1 MTESSHAVFLSYASQ
16 DAQAA
21 QKICVALRAAGIEVW
36 FDQSELRGG
45 DAWDHSIR
53 RQIKNCALF
62 IPVISGNTHARD
74 EGYFRLEW
82 KLAVDRSDLMSG
94 NRPFLLPVVI
104 DETRDDDEQV
114 PDRFREVQ
122 WTRLPGGETQP
133 GFVER
138 VARLLVP
145 ADAASPTRHDASGAR
160 STGGPRRVLAR
171 TSWSRRGLPVAAA
184 AAILGAV
191 IYWVMDKPWISKAP
205 APSPTVAVKVV
216 SPAFAPPPHSIAV
229 LPFVNLSGDKDQEY
243 FSEGLTEELLN
254 SLTEING
261 LQVSGRTSAFSFE
274 GKNTDLATIARK
286 LNVGAILEGS
296 VRRSGHTIRITAQL
310 MNAVTGYEVWSQSYD
325 RDLGDVLKLQTDIA
339 TAVADAL
346 KVTLLGDASTKI
358 ELGGTHNPAAFDAY
372 LRASSAFHSAH
383 EERDLPI
390 AIAGYTDA
398 IRLDPGYALAFADRS
413 LARAEYAGVA
423 ETGAA
428 VREGFKE
435 AEADARHAVAL
446 APELAQ
452 AHRALAFIAAA
463 TFDFGQAN
471 AEFARALA
479 LAPGNAEILEMSGGF
494 TAYMGHFDA
503 GIAEGRRAVVLDP
516 LDHLTYQGLGAA
528 LFGARRYQEA
538 AAAYTESISVDP
550 NYEPGYGMLGLA
562 YYAAGDL
569 RSALASCEPHRD
581 NYQSQ
586 VCLAMVYDKLG
597 QHADAQAELTKLEA
611 AFGDDAAYQYAQIY
625 AQWGD
630 RRKALESLAAA
641 MRVRDSGLIA
651 LRADPL
657 LIPLRQEP
665 RFRAIERELNFPP

>member
-1 MTESSHAVFLSYASQ
+1 MAESSHAVFLSYASQ

-21 QKICVALRAAGIEVW
+21 QSICAALRAAGIEVW
-36 FDQSELRGG
+36 FDQSQLRGG
-45 DAWDHSIR
+45 DAWDHAIR
-53 RQIKNCALF
+53 RQIRNCALF
-62 IPVISGNTHARD
+62 IPVISRNTHDRD

-82 KLAVDRSDLMSG
+82 KLAVDRSDLMSA

-104 DETRDDDEQV
+104 DDTRDDDEQV
-114 PDRFREVQ
+114 PDRFRDVQ
-122 WTRLPGGETQP
+122 WTRLPRGETP
-133 GFVER
+133 PAFVER
-138 VARLLVP
+138 VGRLLAP
-145 ADAASPTRHDASGAR
+145 ANAGSARHLGAASPLSAGASKK
-160 STGGPRRVLAR
+160 VFAR
-171 TSWSRRGLPVAAA
+171 TSWSKPGLPIIATML
-184 AAILGAV
+184 ILGAV
-191 IYWVMDKPWISKAP
+191 FYLAVDGPWASKPA
-205 APSPTVAVKVV
+205 APSTAVGVNAV
-216 SPAFAPPPHSIAV
+216 SPVFTPPPHSIAV
-229 LPFVNLSGDKDQEY
+229 LPFVNLSGDKNQEY

-254 SLTEING
+254 SLTEISG
-261 LQVSGRTSAFSFE
+261 LQVSGRTSAFSFQ
-274 GKNTDLATIARK
+274 GKDTDVATIARK
-286 LNVGAILEGS
+286 LNVAAILEGS
-296 VRRSGHTIRITAQL
+296 VRRSGHTIRVTAQL
-310 MNAVTGYEVWSQSYD
+310 MNAITGYEVWSQSYD

-346 KVTLLGDASTKI
+346 KVTLLGDVAAKI
-358 ELGGTHNPAAFDAY
+358 ELGGTHNAAAFDAY

-383 EERDLPI
+383 EEKELPI
-390 AIAGYTDA
+390 AIAGFTDA
-398 IRLDPGYALAFADRS
+398 IHLDPGYALAFADRS

-423 ETGAA
+423 ATGAA
-428 VREGFKE
+428 VRGGFKE
-435 AEADARHAVAL
+435 AEADARHAIAL

-463 TFDFGQAN
+463 NFDFAQAN
-471 AEFARALA
+471 TEFARALA
-479 LAPGNAEILEMSGGF
+479 LAPGNADILEMSGGF

-538 AAAYTESISVDP
+538 VAVYTESVSVDP
-550 NYEPGYGMLGLA
+550 NYKPGYGVLGLA

-597 QHADAQAELTKLEA
+597 RHADAQAELTKLEA

-630 RRKALESLAAA
+630 RAKALDWLDRA

-657 LIPLRQEP
+657 LISLRQEP
-665 RFRAIERELNFPP
+665 RFQAIERKLKFPP